1 MNEEASLALHRRA
14 VVVDAHCD
22 TVLSLEDTGRT
33 LGRRSDQGQVDLDR
47 LAEGG
52 VDVQF
57 FAVFPRPELGPE
69 SNLRRALRFLERL
82 LAEIDAHAGR
92 VGVVRTADDLDDLLA
107 RKRLA
112 AVLSLEGGECLQ
124 GEPAALGI
132 FYRLGVRAVTLT
144 WNLRNELADGVMERS
159 GSGLT
164 RFGAD
169 VITAMKRLGMLV
181 DVSHLCERAFW
192 DVLEL
197 GPPVIASH
205 SCAAALCPHPRNLSD
220 EQLRGL
226 AAAGGVAGVTFLP
239 AFVASDPD
247 QADLDRVAD
256 HILHM
261 LTVAGPDHVGLG
273 SDFDGMGPRR
283 TRGLEDVT
291 RLPALTARLL
301 ERGVNPDVVEAVLG
315 GNFLRVLRRAL
326 GG

>member
-1 MNEEASLALHRRA
+1 M
-14 VVVDAHCD
+14 VDAHCD

-33 LGRRSDQGQVDLDR
+33 LGPRSDQGQVDLDR

-57 FAVFPRPELGPE
+57 FAVFPRPEAGPE
-69 SNLRRALRFLERL
+69 GNLRRAVRLLERL
-82 LAEIDAHAGR
+82 LAEIDAHADR
-92 VGVVRTADDLDDLLA
+92 VGVVRTAGDLDALLA
-107 RKRLA
+107 GRRLA

-124 GEPAALGI
+124 GELAALGI
-132 FYRLGVRAVTLT
+132 FYRLGVRCLTLT
-144 WNLRNELADGVMERS
+144 HNLRNELADGVMEQS

-164 RFGAD
+164 RFG
-169 VITAMKRLGMLV
+169 VEVVEAMRRLGMLV

-192 DVLEL
+192 EVLEL

-220 EQLRGL
+220 RQLQAL

-239 AFVASDPD
+239 AFLAGDPD
-247 QADLDRVAD
+247 RADLDRVVD
-256 HILHM
+256 HIVHM
-261 LTVAGPDHVGLG
+261 LSAAGPEHVGLG
-273 SDFDGMGPRR
+273 SDFDGMGSRH

-291 RLPALTARLL
+291 KLPALTVRML
-301 ERGVNPDVVEAVLG
+301 ERGLGPDVVEAVLG